1 MSTAKMY
8 SAPFNSNPVDGVL
21 FDLDGLLLDTESI
34 YTRVSQEIVSRYG
47 KIFDW
52 SVKANMIGRPA
63 IDSSRHLVET
73 LDIPMTPE
81 QYLEE
86 REELL
91 RKYLPECN
99 PLSGAERLVR
109 HFHRNKI
116 PIAIATSS
124 SLELYAI
131 KIQRHHSWIDL
142 FDVVVTSDDPSVRHG
157 KPSPD
162 IFLVAAAKL
171 GIDAS
176 RTLVFEDA
184 PSGLAAGK
192 AAGMRVIAIPDPN
205 MDKSRYQDADQIL
218 DGLHNFD
225 PPCFGLP
232 DYSD

>member
-1 MSTAKMY
+1 MSTAKTY